1 MTTNNDELAL
11 KDLSY
16 GFMNPIADGRTGN
29 STDRRRSDFNSWLR
43 ASIDEVYKTKA
54 LTGVG
59 EFQGIVLQVSEKES
73 TAAGDREAVL
83 AQYAKRRLT
92 RPSTWFRRSSNAEMR
107 PVCKVLI
114 PELECRPVPY
124 GFDDPVITTYY
135 DTYLTTAADSW
146 ANKPKLGS
154 IVTVKFGNIANFA
167 DPRITRIGKQIAFHG
182 MNPTGNTDAG
192 RNNPSAPAGSR
203 EHGATLPVGDRAP
216 LPPPTDEEVP
226 SERGILPNGS
236 PQASYPGGSPPYML
250 PINASRMKSD
260 RMYLNNTINP
270 VTGQRQKHHAVDHGA
285 RQGTPILAIADGEVT
300 YTRANSAEGGNYIV
314 MRHADVIN
322 GGDIWVRQLH
332 MSRPT
337 TLRVGDQI
345 TKGQVIGYVGSTGRS
360 TGPHIHFEI
369 GKTYPGTYNGNRSKS
384 VIDHKINPIG
394 YYPHGWFVTH
404 SGKAYTFPDQMR
416 STPNV

>member
-1 MTTNNDELAL
+1 MTTSSNDELAL

-29 STDRRRSDFNSWLR
+29 STDRRRSDFNTWLR

-54 LTGVG
+54 LTGVD

-92 RPSTWFRRSSNAEMR
+92 RPSTWIRTPSSDELR

-146 ANKPKLGS
+146 LNKPKLGS
-154 IVTVKFGNIANFA
+154 IVTVKFGNIANFS

-192 RNNPSAPAGSR
+192 RNNPSRPAGAARSSGPLPGRGAAGSR
-203 EHGATLPVGDRAP
+203 NDGGDASSLRHRNQTRATLEEMQEEQTCYDRGDIPNKSQHASALAKMHP
-216 LPPPTDEEVP
+216 EFLPYAKVFICRLWEEKQI
-226 SERGILPNGS
+226 SLRLNS
-236 PQASYPGGSPPYML
+236 SY
-250 PINASRMKSD
+250 R
-260 RMYLNNTINP
+260 TI
-270 VTGQRQKHHAVDHGA
+270 QRQQELYDAYVARNRTGPRPANPAAGLSHHVI
-285 RQGTPILAIADGEVT
+285 GTAIDFNPTIPDIGLVKSSYTPTSIWHTSGIVSIGESIGLRWGGYFSNNWDPIHFD
-300 YTRANSAEGGNYIV
+300 YGNYITNAQKKALY
-314 MRHADVIN
+314 RTALATN
-322 GGDIWVRQLH
+322 T
-332 MSRPT
+332 PAN
-337 TLRVGDQI
+337 RV
-345 TKGQVIGYVGSTGRS
+345 
-360 TGPHIHFEI
+360 
-369 GKTYPGTYNGNRSKS
+369 
-384 VIDHKINPIG
+384 PI
-394 YYPHGWFVTH
+394 P
-404 SGKAYTFPDQMR
+404 A
-416 STPNV
+416 

>member
-1 MTTNNDELAL
+1 MTNTTDELAL
-11 KDLSY
+11 SDL
-16 GFMNPIADGRTGN
+16 GFGFLNPVTDGRTGN
-29 STDRRRSDFNSWLR
+29 STDLRRSDFSSWLR
-43 ASIDEVYKTKA
+43 ASINEVYATRA
-54 LTGVG
+54 LTGVDQ
-59 EFQGIVLQVSEKES
+59 FQGIILQVTEKES
-73 TAAGDREAVL
+73 IAAGDREAVL
-83 AQYAKRRLT
+83 EKYAKRSWYQRKPADNSEEL
-92 RPSTWFRRSSNAEMR
+92 R

-124 GFDDPVITTYY
+124 GFDDPIITTYY
-135 DTYLTTAADSW
+135 DVYVTPAAD
-146 ANKPKLGS
+146 KMIGRQPLLGS
-154 IVTVKFGNIANFA
+154 IVTVKFGNTANFA
-167 DPRITRIGKQIAFHG
+167 DPRIIRIGKQIAFHG
-182 MNPTGNTDAG
+182 VDPTSNTDAG
-192 RNNPSAPAGSR
+192 RNNPSAPAGAR

-226 SERGILPNGS
+226 SERGLLPNGS

-300 YTRANSAEGGNYIV
+300 YTRAHSAEGGNYIV

-322 GGDIWVRQLH
+322 GGNIWVRQLH

-337 TLRVGDQI
+337 TLRVGDQV
-345 TKGQVIGYVGSTGRS
+345 TKGQIIGYVGSTGRS

-369 GKTYPGTYNGNRSKS
+369 GKTYPGTFGGHRSKS

-394 YYPHGWFVTH
+394 YYPRGWFVTK

-416 STPNV
+416 STPNA